1 VNLSVK
7 TRERVFI
14 KAEEIVARKIA
25 GETLLVPIRGEL
37 ANMQRIFSL
46 DPVAE
51 YVWEQLDGRRTL
63 EKICEAVLEAFDVGK
78 KQVEVD
84 IPEFIEEL
92 LEAGLVVSVE

>member
-7 TRERVFI
+7 RRERVFI

-51 YVWEQLDGRRTL
+51 YVWEQLDGERPVER
-63 EKICEAVLEAFDVGK
+63 ICEAVLEAFDVTRR
-78 KQVEVD
+78 QVEVD

-92 LEAGLVVSVE
+92 LEAGLVVAKK